1 MSVCRNEDINLYI
14 SANIDKNNL
23 FKYNLSSHYCS
34 SLCFPYTTIYK
45 TDIILRD
52 RREDCINNTSSLC
65 EDNCEFN
72 EYNSIRKL
80 AKCKCKI
87 KINTKNSSESAINKD
102 KLINNFKDFEH
113 ISNFYV
119 IKCYKL
125 LFKKEGI
132 KNNIGN
138 YIIALIIIFNII
150 ISILFKIKGYKKF
163 IKRIKEII
171 KNFHKNK
178 NINNT
183 NKKKINVKKN
193 NKEKNIIIKNNDFN
207 KGNKMI
213 KKTKKSKTSIIKNPL
228 KKLNSH
234 RHRKVNKAKSHKNI
248 INHNNTSIIEN
259 ILNKNTES
267 NGKINTIIK
276 YNDFELN
283 NLIYEE
289 ALKIDKRN
297 YYQYYIS
304 LIKSKH
310 DIIFTFFTKNDFNST
325 IIKISLLLLS
335 FSLYFTINGLF
346 FNDSAIHQILVY
358 EGSFNLNY
366 QIPQVLYSIIISGV
380 LNNIIRYF
388 SLSEKNVLN
397 IKNMEKTRKE
407 EKEEYKCITI
417 KFIIFFILN
426 FILLFL
432 FWFYIS
438 CFCAVYYNTQHY
450 LIKDTMISYGLS
462 LIYPFV
468 LNLIPGIFRIIALNS
483 RTNNKNC
490 LYQMS
495 QLIQII

>member
-1 MSVCRNEDINLYI
+1 MSVCKNENINIYI

-34 SLCFPYTTIYK
+34 SLCFQYITIYK
-45 TDIILRD
+45 TDIILHD

-65 EDNCEFN
+65 EDNCEFI

-80 AKCKCKI
+80 AKCDCKI
-87 KINTKNSSESAINKD
+87 KINTKYSSEFVINKD

-125 LFKKEGI
+125 LFTKKGI

-163 IKRIKEII
+163 LKRIKEII
-171 KNFHKNK
+171 KNVHKNK
-178 NINNT
+178 GINNSD
-183 NKKKINVKKN
+183 KKKINVKKN
-193 NKEKNIIIKNNDFN
+193 KKENNIKIKNNDFN

-213 KKTKKSKTSIIKNPL
+213 RKTKKSKTNIKNNPIKKLKSHNHQKL
-228 KKLNSH
+228 KKT
-234 RHRKVNKAKSHKNI
+234 KSYKNL
-248 INHNNTSIIEN
+248 INHNNTLIIDN

-283 NLIYEE
+283 NLTYEE

-310 DIIFTFFTKNDFNST
+310 DIIFTFFIKNDFNST
-325 IIKISLLLLS
+325 IIKISLFLFS

-346 FNDSAIHQILVY
+346 FNDSTIHQILVY

-366 QIPQVLYSIIISGV
+366 QIPQVLYSLIISGI
-380 LNNIIRYF
+380 LNTIIRYF
-388 SLSEKNVLN
+388 SLSEKNVLK
-397 IKNMEKTRKE
+397 IKNMENTRKE
-407 EKEEYKCITI
+407 EKKEYKCISI
-417 KFIIFFILN
+417 KFIIFFISN

-438 CFCAVYYNTQHY
+438 CFCAVFYNTQYY

-462 LIYPFV
+462 LIYPFL

-483 RTNNKNC
+483 RKKNKSF
-490 LYQMS
+490 LYHMS
-495 QLIQII
+495 KIIQII